1 MLVATL
7 PLVRGSCI
15 ILLEDEI
22 SMWASLF
29 WKVFFFL
36 ADLFLFLYIKW
47 YKNKD
52 YNGISSPAS
61 TDILI
66 GIKTKIITV
75 FRV

>member
-29 WKVFFFL
+29 WKVFVFSRSFFC
-36 ADLFLFLYIKW
+36 FYIL
-47 YKNKD
+47 N
-52 YNGISSPAS
+52 
-61 TDILI
+61 
-66 GIKTKIITV
+66 GIKTRITTV
-75 FRV
+75 FRVQQVQIY

>member
-29 WKVFFFL
+29 LKVFFL

-52 YNGISSPAS
+52 
-61 TDILI
+61 
-66 GIKTKIITV
+66 
-75 FRV
+75 